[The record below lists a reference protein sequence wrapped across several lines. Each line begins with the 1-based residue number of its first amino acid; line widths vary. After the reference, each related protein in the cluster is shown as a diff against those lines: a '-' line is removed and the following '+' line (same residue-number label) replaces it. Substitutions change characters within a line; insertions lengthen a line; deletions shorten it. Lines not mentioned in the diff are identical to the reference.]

1 VATCDARGGEKDSG
15 PPRRVQ
21 WRLLRAAI
29 EFMTHHS
36 PLPPCLNDLDV
47 STWAPGL
54 HLARCRFEPEKLLDD
69 AFQHARIPQP
79 AGLRSAIAKRRC
91 EYLAGRVCAA
101 TAGEALTGKREIPVP
116 GKDRA
121 PLWPAPLVGAIT
133 HSHGRA
139 AALVGH
145 REQWRG
151 LGLDYEAWLTP
162 RRALR
167 LAEEILTGE
176 ERQALQGL
184 DEAEQARRIT
194 LTFSVKESLFK
205 ALHPLTGRRFYFQD
219 AALDGEDRIRLL
231 TTLSADWRQG
241 AALPYQ
247 WRNEEA
253 GVLSWIQ
260 IPA

>member
-1 VATCDARGGEKDSG
+1 
-15 PPRRVQ
+15 
-21 WRLLRAAI
+21 
-29 EFMTHHS
+29 MTNHR
-36 PLPPCLNDLDV
+36 PLPPCLHDLDV
-47 STWAPGL
+47 SAWDQGL
-54 HLARCRFEPEKLLDD
+54 YLARCRFEPEQLRDD

-79 AGLRSAIAKRRC
+79 AGLQSAIAKRRC

-101 TAGEALTGKREIPVP
+101 TAGEALTGESLIPAL
-116 GKDRA
+116 GEDRA

-145 REQWRG
+145 RDQWRG
-151 LGLDYEAWLTP
+151 LGLDYEAWLAP

-184 DEAEQARRIT
+184 DEAQQARRVT

-205 ALHPLTGRRFYFQD
+205 ALYPLTGRRFYFQD

-241 AALPYQ
+241 ETLPYQ
-247 WRNEEA
+247 WRDEDA
-253 GVLSWIQ
+253 GLLSWIR
-260 IPA
+260 IPT